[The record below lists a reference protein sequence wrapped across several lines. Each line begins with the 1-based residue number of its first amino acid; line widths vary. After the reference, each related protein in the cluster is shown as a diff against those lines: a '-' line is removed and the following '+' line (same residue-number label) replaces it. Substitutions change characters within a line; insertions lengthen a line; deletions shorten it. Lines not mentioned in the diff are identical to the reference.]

1 MKMVHATT
9 GGNGD
14 GRKDND
20 DSNGD
25 ECDSNKH
32 DNDSEN
38 TTRLQFWIVNTMHD
52 DESPRSEGRRI

>member
-1 MKMVHATT
+1 MKMVHATR

-14 GRKDND
+14 LRKGN

-38 TTRLQFWIVNTMHD
+38 TTRLQLWTVNTMHD